1 MYLGRSITGVLR
13 AVKIVRRE
21 DFERDKTF
29 EREFEGVVRYEKVS
43 RGHIGLVDVFHVSRN
58 DEEGFYY
65 YVMELADDCEAGAE
79 DFEIENYVPRTLS
92 SELNRR
98 RQHTIQECVEIG
110 YQLAEALGHL
120 HHAGLT
126 HRDVK
131 PSNIIFVNGKPQLAD
146 IGLVARTGQLTFVGT
161 EGYVPPEGPGTSSSD
176 LYSLAMVLY
185 EMATGKDR
193 LEFPELPTNMELP
206 VTMNRDEWRALNSVI
221 CRAGAPDARKRYE
234 TGGAFSAV
242 LRAVISQEETG
253 ATGIGKYVAV
263 ATALAA
269 ILAAGGFFAWKQFQ
283 PDRDPTDNIDFA
295 QNGNPQTEPES
306 GNGGTD
312 KPLVNGIDETP
323 PSKMTASES
332 ENLAAAGAPVF
343 EPFQFL
349 PLPGFRHDQFGAG
362 LGDDVVISDKDSTPV
377 PPKTEMPET
386 VPASPTEPPEPPKKP
401 IARYKVV
408 SNPRGASIWQNG
420 KVIGRTGSFL
430 QFEPGEVELTLKFE
444 GYHDL
449 VVKRDLNDGYNPTE
463 LDLEMLRDQR
473 PSPPSNWQ
481 NSLDIVFEYEPVL
494 GILISKLEIRPEAF
508 TKFNLATGRPEATI
522 SKAGA
527 AYVPE
532 DGEMFAFC
540 DWMTKRDQDRGFL
553 GEDQY
558 FAPQRSGT
566 DGESATFFCKIDNR
580 FGTVMINSDPRGAEI
595 FKDGII
601 IGQTPK
607 QIDRVRIGLVKFE
620 LSHPGFERTPVSA
633 EVRTNTLE
641 TIKAN
646 LKRDASVVFDQ
657 PWENSLGMKLVPF
670 GEIMASVYETRVSD
684 YEVFLTSEPEGITQP
699 RVGFKQEENHPVAGI
714 SVNDARAFCK
724 WLTEK
729 DREAGLIQPYHEY
742 RLPTDLE
749 WSAMAGIPDEK
760 GKSPDQRDSR
770 ILDIYP
776 WGTTWPPPAGSGN
789 FADESAKSE
798 LSVIL
803 PDYNDTF
810 STTAPVGSFEPR
822 ENGLHDLSGNVWEWV
837 EEAFRPGSKFMTAR
851 GGGWADAEKDTVL
864 ASYRNAVAPS
874 IAKSNPYGFNVYGFR
889 CVLAKV
895 K

>member
-1 MYLGRSITGVLR
+1 
-13 AVKIVRRE
+13 
-21 DFERDKTF
+21 
-29 EREFEGVVRYEKVS
+29 
-43 RGHIGLVDVFHVSRN
+43 
-58 DEEGFYY
+58 
-65 YVMELADDCEAGAE
+65 
-79 DFEIENYVPRTLS
+79 
-92 SELNRR
+92 
-98 RQHTIQECVEIG
+98 
-110 YQLAEALGHL
+110 
-120 HHAGLT
+120 
-126 HRDVK
+126 
-131 PSNIIFVNGKPQLAD
+131 
-146 IGLVARTGQLTFVGT
+146 
-161 EGYVPPEGPGTSSSD
+161 
-176 LYSLAMVLY
+176 
-185 EMATGKDR
+185 
-193 LEFPELPTNMELP
+193 
-206 VTMNRDEWRALNSVI
+206 
-221 CRAGAPDARKRYE
+221 
-234 TGGAFSAV
+234 
-242 LRAVISQEETG
+242 
-253 ATGIGKYVAV
+253 
-263 ATALAA
+263 
-269 ILAAGGFFAWKQFQ
+269 
-283 PDRDPTDNIDFA
+283 
-295 QNGNPQTEPES
+295 
-306 GNGGTD
+306 
-312 KPLVNGIDETP
+312 
-323 PSKMTASES
+323 
-332 ENLAAAGAPVF
+332 
-343 EPFQFL
+343 
-349 PLPGFRHDQFGAG
+349 
-362 LGDDVVISDKDSTPV
+362 
-377 PPKTEMPET
+377 
-386 VPASPTEPPEPPKKP
+386 
-401 IARYKVV
+401 
-408 SNPRGASIWQNG
+408 
-420 KVIGRTGSFL
+420 
-430 QFEPGEVELTLKFE
+430 
-444 GYHDL
+444 
-449 VVKRDLNDGYNPTE
+449 
-463 LDLEMLRDQR
+463 
-473 PSPPSNWQ
+473 
-481 NSLDIVFEYEPVL
+481 
-494 GILISKLEIRPEAF
+494 
-508 TKFNLATGRPEATI
+508 
-522 SKAGA
+522 
-527 AYVPE
+527 
-532 DGEMFAFC
+532 
-540 DWMTKRDQDRGFL
+540 
-553 GEDQY
+553 
-558 FAPQRSGT
+558 
-566 DGESATFFCKIDNR
+566 
-580 FGTVMINSDPRGAEI
+580 MINSDPPGAEI